1 MIELEQRYNT
11 KCNIDTSPLLVEETA
26 QQEWNPFGDIN
37 VNDIPMQKLDTWKE
51 EDDKVNEPIND
62 SCSDE
67 PAPQF
72 NNVTYK
78 QVDVDLLI
86 LGPEQP
92 PQLEFWPLN
101 YQQRKTIASRIFH
114 LM

>member
-37 VNDIPMQKLDTWKE
+37 VNDILMQILDRWKE
-51 EDDKVNEPIND
+51 EDDKVNEAINE
-62 SCSDE
+62 SHPAE

-72 NNVTYK
+72 NDITYQ

-86 LGPEQP
+86 
-92 PQLEFWPLN
+92 
-101 YQQRKTIASRIFH
+101 S
-114 LM
+114 